1 MAFWASV
8 MCHRH
13 CAKPWTCSSDP
24 SCSGICHL
32 AHESCQSSIFKSAPL
47 GHVLQMCCHFH
58 LETQIITLR
67 TKETLEDGQSWGP
80 QPWLYMAHH
89 MHASEAAALL
99 AGKLMGFVLGFVFV
113 FYSKSP
119 WRLSD
124 KRTALQTAPGSA
136 GGQCRH
142 RDKKI
147 GLIPKKDGCS
157 LSDTCTH
164 KYWPVSISM
173 GRTAIKLMA
182 QSQSQW
188 LLGPFTQTGG
198 ARE

>member
-113 FYSKSP
+113 FSSKSP

-147 GLIPKKDGCS
+147 GLIPKKRW
-157 LSDTCTH
+157 LFLIRHMHAQILTCVH
-164 KYWPVSISM
+164 IHGKDSN
-173 GRTAIKLMA
+173 
-182 QSQSQW
+182 
-188 LLGPFTQTGG
+188 
-198 ARE
+198 